1 MERKPYVSAL
11 MLCAVA
17 LAGVAA
23 FASVA
28 SNLSKAKPSICS
40 ANNGKV
46 VDRVRVVASTDP
58 LLASNKQGC
67 YISIPVDGPPPEIG
81 KWLTVRGVIENGKLK
96 GTYRRTYLDY
106 DSESSPK
113 LKKRFLRIEEPLR
126 ETEPGSGYYAITN
139 LSLKVDAL
147 DVRAIDYA
155 LRHGGVVYAIIEWDE
170 AIVHN
175 MTFVNE
181 DKFNEAIKRAR
192 YNTRLYTREEAP
204 AYTSRAM
211 RYKAP

>member
-1 MERKPYVSAL
+1 MGRKPLSVL
-11 MLCAVA
+11 MLCVMG

-23 FASVA
+23 FADVA
-28 SNLSKAKPSICS
+28 SNLSKARPSICS
-40 ANNGKV
+40 VNNSEV
-46 VDRVRVVASTDP
+46 VDRVQVVASTDP

-67 YISIPVDGPPPEIG
+67 YISIPIDGPPPEIG
-81 KWLTVRGVIENGKLK
+81 EWLTIRGVIENGKLK

-126 ETEPGSGYYAITN
+126 ETEPGSSYYAITN
-139 LSLKVDAL
+139 LSLRVDAL
-147 DVRAIDYA
+147 DVRAINYA
-155 LRHGGVVYAIIEWDE
+155 LQHGGVVYAIIEWDQ
-170 AIVHN
+170 AVVYS

-181 DKFNEAIKRAR
+181 TKFNEAVNHAR
-192 YNTRLYTREEAP
+192 HNTRPYTGEEAP
-204 AYTSRAM
+204 AHTSRPM

>member
-23 FASVA
+23 FAGVA
-28 SNLSKAKPSICS
+28 LNLSKASPSICS
-40 ANNGKV
+40 ANNDKV
-46 VDRVRVVASTDP
+46 VDRVKVITSTDP
-58 LLASNKQGC
+58 LLASNRRGC
-67 YISIPVDGPPPEIG
+67 YVYIPLDGPPPEIG
-81 KWLTVRGVIENGKLK
+81 EWLTIQGRVVNDELK
-96 GTYRRTYLDY
+96 GTYRRSYLDY
-106 DSESSPK
+106 DSGANPR
-113 LKKRFLRIEEPLR
+113 LKKRFIELREPLR

-170 AIVHN
+170 AIVHT
-175 MTFVNE
+175 MTFVTE
-181 DKFNEAIKRAR
+181 DEFNEAIKRAR
-192 YNTRLYTREEAP
+192 YNNLPYTR
-204 AYTSRAM
+204 
-211 RYKAP
+211 

>member
-1 MERKPYVSAL
+1 MKRKPLSAL
-11 MLCAVA
+11 ILYGVI
-17 LAGVAA
+17 LASVAA
-23 FASVA
+23 FAYVA
-28 SNLSKAKPSICS
+28 SNLSKARPSICS
-40 ANNGKV
+40 ANNDKV

-81 KWLTVRGVIENGKLK
+81 EWLTVRGVIENGKLK

-139 LSLKVDAL
+139 LSLKIDAL
-147 DVRAIDYA
+147 DVRAINYA
-155 LRHGGVVYAIIEWDE
+155 LRHGGVVYAIIEWDQG
-170 AIVHN
+170 VVYS

-181 DKFNEAIKRAR
+181 TKFNEAIKRAR
-192 YNTRLYTREEAP
+192 YTTRPYTREKAP
-204 AYTSRAM
+204 AHTSRAM
-211 RYKAP
+211 

>member
-1 MERKPYVSAL
+1 MERKPLSAL
-11 MLCAVA
+11 MLCAMA

-23 FASVA
+23 FSGVA
-28 SNLSKAKPSICS
+28 SNLSKARPSICS
-40 ANNGKV
+40 ANNDKV

-81 KWLTVRGVIENGKLK
+81 EWLTVRGVIENGKLK
-96 GTYRRTYLDY
+96 GTYNRTYLDY
-106 DSESSPK
+106 DSVSSPK

-139 LSLKVDAL
+139 LSLRVDAL
-147 DVRAIDYA
+147 DVRAINYA
-155 LRHGGVVYAIIEWDE
+155 LRHGGVVYAIIEWDQG
-170 AIVHN
+170 VVYS

-181 DKFNEAIKRAR
+181 TEFNEAIKHAR
-192 YNTRLYTREEAP
+192 YNARPYTREEAP
-204 AYTSRAM
+204 AHTSQPM

>member
-1 MERKPYVSAL
+1 MERKLLSAL
-11 MLCAVA
+11 MLCVVT

-23 FASVA
+23 FADVA
-28 SNLSKAKPSICS
+28 FNLSKARPSICS
-40 ANNGKV
+40 ANNDKV

-58 LLASNKQGC
+58 LLASNKRGC
-67 YISIPVDGPPPEIG
+67 YVYVPIDGPPPEIG
-81 KWLTVRGVIENGKLK
+81 EWLTIRGVIENGKLK

-113 LKKRFLRIEEPLR
+113 LKRRFLRIEEPLR

-139 LSLKVDAL
+139 LSLRVDAL
-147 DVRAIDYA
+147 DVRAINYA

-175 MTFVNE
+175 ITFVNE
-181 DKFNEAIKRAR
+181 TEFNEAIKRAR
-192 YNTRLYTREEAP
+192 YNARPYTREEAP
-204 AYTSRAM
+204 AHTSRAM
-211 RYKAP
+211 

>member
-1 MERKPYVSAL
+1 

-81 KWLTVRGVIENGKLK
+81 EWLTIQGRVVNGEFK
-96 GTYRRTYLDY
+96 GTYNRTYLDY
-106 DSESSPK
+106 DSDSNPR
-113 LKKRFLRIEEPLR
+113 LKKRFLRIEEPLQ
-126 ETEPGSGYYAITN
+126 ETEPGSGYYLLGN
-139 LSLKVDAL
+139 LSLRVDAL
-147 DVRAIDYA
+147 DVRDINYA
-155 LRHGGVVYAIIEWDE
+155 LRHSGVVYAIIEWDQG
-170 AIVHN
+170 VVYS

-181 DKFNEAIKRAR
+181 TEFYEAIKRAR
-192 YNTRLYTREEAP
+192 YTTRPYTREEAP
-204 AYTSRAM
+204 AYTSGAM
-211 RYKAP
+211 

>member
-81 KWLTVRGVIENGKLK
+81 EWLTVRGVIENGKLK

-170 AIVHN
+170 AIVHT
-175 MTFVNE
+175 MTFVTE
-181 DKFNEAIKRAR
+181 DEFNEAIKRAR
-192 YNTRLYTREEAP
+192 YNNLPYTR
-204 AYTSRAM
+204 
-211 RYKAP
+211 

>member
-1 MERKPYVSAL
+1 MERKPLSAL
-11 MLCAVA
+11 MLCAMA

-23 FASVA
+23 FGGVA
-28 SNLSKAKPSICS
+28 SNLSKARPSICS
-40 ANNGKV
+40 ANNDKV

-81 KWLTVRGVIENGKLK
+81 EWLTVRGVIENGKLK
-96 GTYRRTYLDY
+96 GTYNRTYLDY
-106 DSESSPK
+106 DSVSSPK

-139 LSLKVDAL
+139 LSLRVDAL
-147 DVRAIDYA
+147 DVRAINYA
-155 LRHGGVVYAIIEWDE
+155 LQHGGVVYAIIEWDQ
-170 AIVHN
+170 AVVYS

-181 DKFNEAIKRAR
+181 TEFYEAIKRAR
-192 YNTRLYTREEAP
+192 YNTNAYTRPYTRKEAP
-204 AYTSRAM
+204 AHTNRAM
-211 RYKAP
+211 

>member
-1 MERKPYVSAL
+1 MGRKPLSVL
-11 MLCAVA
+11 MLCVMG

-23 FASVA
+23 FADVA
-28 SNLSKAKPSICS
+28 SNLSKARPSICS
-40 ANNGKV
+40 VNNSEV
-46 VDRVRVVASTDP
+46 VDRVQVVASTDP

-67 YISIPVDGPPPEIG
+67 YISIPIDGPPPEIG
-81 KWLTVRGVIENGKLK
+81 EWLTIRGVIENGKLK

-113 LKKRFLRIEEPLR
+113 LKRRFLRIEEPLR

-147 DVRAIDYA
+147 DVRAINYA
-155 LRHGGVVYAIIEWDE
+155 LRHGGVVYAIIEWDQS
-170 AIVHN
+170 VVYS

-181 DKFNEAIKRAR
+181 IEFNEAIKRAR
-192 YNTRLYTREEAP
+192 YNARPYTR
-204 AYTSRAM
+204 
-211 RYKAP
+211 

>member
-23 FASVA
+23 FAGVA
-28 SNLSKAKPSICS
+28 LNLSKASPSICS
-40 ANNGKV
+40 ANNDKV
-46 VDRVRVVASTDP
+46 VDRVKVITTDP
-58 LLASNKQGC
+58 LLASNRRGC
-67 YISIPVDGPPPEIG
+67 YVYIPLDGPPPEIG
-81 KWLTVRGVIENGKLK
+81 EWLTIQGRVVNDELK
-96 GTYRRTYLDY
+96 GTYRRSYLDY
-106 DSESSPK
+106 DSGANPR
-113 LKKRFLRIEEPLR
+113 LKKRFIELREPLR

-170 AIVHN
+170 AIVHT
-175 MTFVNE
+175 MTFVTE
-181 DKFNEAIKRAR
+181 DEFNEAIKRAR
-192 YNTRLYTREEAP
+192 YNNLPYTR
-204 AYTSRAM
+204 
-211 RYKAP
+211 

>member
-23 FASVA
+23 FAGVA
-28 SNLSKAKPSICS
+28 LNLSKASPSICS
-40 ANNGKV
+40 ANNDKV
-46 VDRVRVVASTDP
+46 VDRVKVITSTDP
-58 LLASNKQGC
+58 LLASNRRGC
-67 YISIPVDGPPPEIG
+67 YVYIPLDGPPPEIG
-81 KWLTVRGVIENGKLK
+81 EWLTIQGRVVNDELK
-96 GTYRRTYLDY
+96 GTYRRSYLDY
-106 DSESSPK
+106 DSGDNPR
-113 LKKRFLRIEEPLR
+113 LKRFIELREPLR

-170 AIVHN
+170 AIVHT
-175 MTFVNE
+175 MTFVTE
-181 DKFNEAIKRAR
+181 DEFNEAIKRAR
-192 YNTRLYTREEAP
+192 YNNLPYTR
-204 AYTSRAM
+204 
-211 RYKAP
+211 